1 MEENEIALSVLQGN
15 LDSYDWFGWIG
26 SKDDKIELT
35 WYWVDGTP
43 MTFTNHKYND
53 SNWWTDSADC
63 GTVHLKG
70 RHKGQWDHGSC
81 GALSKHPFLC
91 KIPGVWLGLYEK
103 NGKEGRWRWSDGTD
117 YSFTNWAEGKPSDSG
132 DCGMMHRSGW
142 IDFFCEAEMQFMCE
156 E

>member
-1 MEENEIALSVLQGN
+1 MEENEIAASVLQGD
-15 LDSYDWFGWIG
+15 LYSYGWIG
-26 SKDDKIELT
+26 SKDDKKEQT

-43 MTFTNHKYND
+43 MTFTNHEDND
-53 SNWWTDSADC
+53 KNDREDC
-63 GTVHLKG
+63 GLVHLKG
-70 RHKGQWDHGSC
+70 EHKGQWDDSHCSEHH
-81 GALSKHPFLC
+81 HPFLC
-91 KIPGVWLGLYEK
+91 KIPGDVWLGLYEK